1 MKDLSEHARSMLDAL
16 NAVDAPPADVQA
28 SAWAA
33 ISARAAAGDMG
44 PALGPEPSSTI
55 VGGTIAAGG
64 KAVWIVSGIVA
75 AVGLATA
82 VAIGLDGDE
91 PAPTTA
97 IAATEPTSAVEPAP
111 LVPAPTPMT
120 APTSADDE
128 PTVMIDEEPGAD
140 APKTDDARASSRKS
154 AVKVAPTKP
163 EESEP
168 TLEQEIMLMTE
179 ARAALGSGD
188 AARAV
193 RLFERHAKT
202 FPRGE
207 FAIEREV
214 SWITAL
220 CALGRTQ
227 TATTRATKFLA
238 KHPQSPHA
246 AKVRA
251 SCGGQAPG

>member
-1 MKDLSEHARSMLDAL
+1 MKDLSEHARAMLDAL
-16 NAVDAPPADVQA
+16 NAVDAPLADVQA

-44 PALGPEPSSTI
+44 PALGHEPSSTI
-55 VGGTIAAGG
+55 VGGTVATGG
-64 KAVWIVSGIVA
+64 KTVWIASGIVA

-82 VAIGLDGDE
+82 VALGLGSDE
-91 PAPTTA
+91 PESIAVDTTDHSAA
-97 IAATEPTSAVEPAP
+97 IEPAQVEPAP
-111 LVPAPTPMT
+111 APVAASTPAE
-120 APTSADDE
+120 DE
-128 PTVMIDEEPGAD
+128 PTVMIEAD
-140 APKTDDARASSRKS
+140 GEDPPKVDDARATAKR
-154 AVKVAPTKP
+154 APGKVAPAKA

-227 TATTRATKFLA
+227 AATNRATKFLA

-246 AKVRA
+246 AKVQA